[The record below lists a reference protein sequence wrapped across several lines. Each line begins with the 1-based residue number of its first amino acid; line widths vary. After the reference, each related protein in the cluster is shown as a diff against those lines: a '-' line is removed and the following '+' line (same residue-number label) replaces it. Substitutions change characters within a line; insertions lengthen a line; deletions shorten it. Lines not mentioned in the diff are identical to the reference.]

1 MNFKAL
7 RKYARGKVLQACNLD
22 DNIYYLLTDSRQAI
36 IQTESVF
43 FAIKGERHDGH
54 HYIKELYDKGCRQ
67 FVVEK
72 NPDYELPGANICL
85 VNNCIT
91 ALQLVAASHRSNFSQ
106 PIVGI
111 TGSNGKTIVKEWLS
125 QISTNKY
132 KVVKSPKS
140 YNSQIG
146 VPLSVWQLNQVYD
159 IGVFEAGISRPGEM
173 NNLQKVISPTLGI
186 FTNLGPAHDIGF
198 ENRLQ
203 KAEEKA
209 VLFKSCPCII
219 YRKEYPEITQ
229 VLQAHYSPEQLFSWS
244 TENTAA
250 DLQATFS
257 TKKNGLTLIKVRQ
270 SAKQIDYEFRFAY
283 KDAASLENVM
293 HCIAFLIKD
302 GWSENEIQAGIEQ
315 LRQVN
320 MRMELKEGINQC
332 YILDDSYSNDLA
344 GLKIALD
351 FLQRQ
356 KQNQKNT
363 VIISD
368 LLHSGYEDDAL
379 YPEVVKLLANHSI
392 QKVKLIG
399 PRSRPFI
406 HLFEDR
412 GWKIDHFLSTEE
424 YLYSFQPESY
434 QSENILV
441 KGARTFG
448 FERIVKKLQKKITG
462 TTLEINL
469 DAIIHNL
476 NYARSLLRPET
487 RMMVMVKAF
496 SYGGASFEIAN
507 LLQYHRV
514 DYLAVAYVD
523 EGIMLR
529 EHGIRTPIMV
539 LNPSIDAFSI
549 MQDYQLEPE
558 IYSIKLLK
566 LWIETSKHKPSVHP
580 IHLKI
585 DTGMHRL
592 GFVQQEV
599 DELISYISKKPGIK
613 VGSIFSHLVS
623 SEDKQE
629 DAYTHHQIGQFE
641 QIYKRLSQVLGYTPI
656 KHILNSS
663 GIQRFPEY
671 QFDMVRLGIGL
682 YGVDM
687 SGNAYHKL
695 RPISTLKTVISQIKH
710 LNVGETVGYNRKGKV
725 EDPKKIATIAIG
737 YADGLDRRLGNGNLK
752 VFVNGFPAPTIG
764 NICMDMTMIDIT
776 GIEAEEGDV
785 VVIFGQEQSVMVLA
799 QAMQTIPYEVLT
811 NISARVK
818 RIFYSEA

>member
-7 RKYARGKVLQACNLD
+7 CEYTSGEVLQASNLD
-22 DNIYYLLTDSRQAI
+22 HSIYYLLTDSRQAI
-36 IQTESVF
+36 IQSESVF

-67 FVVEK
+67 FVLEK
-72 NPDYELPGANICL
+72 KPEYVLPGANICK
-85 VNNCIT
+85 VNNSIT
-91 ALQLVAASHRSNFSQ
+91 ALQLVVASHRQNFSL

-125 QISTNKY
+125 QILTNRY

-173 NNLQKVISPTLGI
+173 KNLQKVISPTLGI
-186 FTNLGPAHDIGF
+186 LTNLGPAHDKGF
-198 ENRLQ
+198 KSRLQ

-209 VLFKSCPCII
+209 ELFQSCECII
-219 YRKEYPEITQ
+219 YRKEYPEISQ
-229 VLQAHYSPEQLFSWS
+229 VLQSLHSTEQLFSWS

-250 DLQATFS
+250 DLQVVFS
-257 TKKNGLTLIKVRQ
+257 TLKDDLTLIKVRHN
-270 SAKQIDYEFRFAY
+270 AKQENYKFKFAY

-293 HCIAFLIKD
+293 HCIAFLIRD
-302 GWSENEIQAGIEQ
+302 AWTEHDIQAGIDQ
-315 LRQVN
+315 LRQVS

-368 LLHSGYEDDAL
+368 LLQSGFEDDAL
-379 YPEVVKLLANHSI
+379 YPEVVKLLANHSL

-399 PRSRPFI
+399 PRSKPFI

-412 GWKIDHFLSTEE
+412 GWKFDHYQSTEE
-424 YLYSFQPESY
+424 FLDNFHPESY
-434 QSENILV
+434 ERENILV

-448 FERIVKKLQKKITG
+448 FERIAKKLQKKITG

-539 LNPSIDAFSI
+539 LNPSIDAFSL
-549 MQDYQLEPE
+549 MQDFQLEPE
-558 IYSIKLLK
+558 IYSLKLLK
-566 LWIETSKHKPSVHP
+566 AWIEITKLKPSISP

-592 GFVQQEV
+592 GFVQQDV
-599 DELISYISKKPGIK
+599 DELVTYMKSKAEIK
-613 VGSIFSHLVS
+613 VGSIFSHLVA
-623 SEDKQE
+623 SEDKLE
-629 DAYTHHQIGQFE
+629 DAYTHHQVGQFE
-641 QIYKRLSQVLGYTPI
+641 QIYKQLSQVLGYSPI

-663 GIQRFPEY
+663 GIQRFSEY

-682 YGVDM
+682 YGVDV
-687 SGNAYHKL
+687 SGNALDKL
-695 RPISTLKTVISQIKH
+695 RTISTLKTVISQIQH
-710 LNVGETVGYNRKGKV
+710 LNIGETVGYNRKGKV
-725 EDPKKIATIAIG
+725 EHPKKIATIAIG
-737 YADGLDRRLGNGNLK
+737 YADGFDRRLGNGRLE
-752 VFVNGFPAPTIG
+752 VIVNGKSAPTIG
-764 NICMDMTMIDIT
+764 NICMDMAMIDIT
-776 GIEAEEGDV
+776 GIEAEEGDEV
-785 VVIFGQEQSVMVLA
+785 IIFGEEQPIAVLA